1 MPRWRSTYSASSAPS
16 QNICRA
22 WPRQTSGPSFVAN
35 SNPDARVTATRAHQ
49 VPAGARIG
57 RRVRANPLNAKAAGA
72 IDAGVAL
79 ASGWPE

>member
-1 MPRWRSTYSASSAPS
+1 
-16 QNICRA
+16 
-22 WPRQTSGPSFVAN
+22 
-35 SNPDARVTATRAHQ
+35 VTATRAHQ